1 MVLRLPLRVYVFRI
15 NDEDASTPT
24 FSCAASSEADAFEQV
39 TRAGFEDFFLE
50 EVRNVDERQRPDFV
64 EQSIKINPFVGKI
77 WEPVIRAICWSIDGS
92 DPGRGSTEFN
102 IGTYG
107 LHYGASPYRSPYVQG
122 RRLKDG
128 SLYVEL
134 SGNIICDPPL
144 DEKQIEQLI
153 WIGWAPPGESPNDS
167 PNFLRIFEPG
177 WTSRMVAERIIESW
191 TSAMN
196 ISTADFFSFSR
207 NRRDS
212 DEVAKIDG
220 LQRMGINE
228 GNPYG
233 VIFRII
239 CAENDR
245 MAAKDFELPLFK
257 DASGKNW
264 VEVSPRMFCLE
275 SALLENNYSVIRHFD
290 SLDEEFGTSLIL
302 EENIQTERFVLSRSI
317 RQMRELWSAAHE
329 ENLRATKSICDEVIA
344 TIPPSFG
351 LESSTTS
358 QTAQAHRIA
367 FSLYGF
373 SRCKLRFFLIDRAE
387 NVIRLLRDLSG
398 LLPIGT
404 KQLDT
409 LFAAAWLCMI
419 TQPVALDE
427 YHRRLQ
433 PIDLRSWGIEDDVID
448 LLVALNPSLFDL
460 RKDWFQTLE
469 SNQLARYLA
478 IAIELD
484 RLVLSEIPLKKFP
497 KRLQDVGRVCEDFET
512 PFGVTP
518 LLRVAQTIDG
528 LASDEVTREWVDNV
542 LAEPR
547 QFWDSPANYRWDTWD
562 EFVRRSGVGRHKNV
576 YDFQLALDED
586 PIELM
591 GLPNLFAS
599 VDNVKSVEL
608 PFSGAMN
615 LGLAIACS
623 VALGVLQD
631 ESEDR
636 SRLREVGVEATGANL
651 ELTVE
656 LVKLKTRALEEAD
669 RSSCYFIE
677 NEWFTTVQIH
687 DWLVRAGKFGLSL
700 LAQKL
705 RTNIGHRSDELANDF
720 ERKDLIGQMDGDV
733 LFATSVY
740 VTVLQMRKAIF
751 ANNGKVNRSPESQV
765 FAQVEQF
772 EPIDAKY
779 FGHRQFSRGTR
790 PCDQWLLADLQST
803 ENVMT
808 NFRNAAADFYQVEE
822 PDWDDYD
829 PNPPDVSDEF
839 GLYVWAL
846 GARQRFGNQTDWKQI
861 DDALPSPTLKQAFSL
876 SVLAACHAV
885 VNDNRPCVISIGCT
899 APGRIDQ
906 IVDISATFR
915 RGVLTIDCEFVGE
928 ALDAIENGNWKWSSR
943 TDPVSPSK
951 IIQHLEVKIDEAI
964 SSWELGA
971 NSIFRGVE
979 DFLSEFEKA
988 LVESQLSWDS
998 RSVHSIVLNQSAG
1011 GFVAP
1016 VLTYYGRHF
1025 ERGVVVREPTTGGSG
1040 VPDNP

>member
-1 MVLRLPLRVYVFRI
+1 MGLKLPLRVYVFRI
-15 NDEDASTPT
+15 NDDDASTPT
-24 FSCAASSEADAFEQV
+24 FSCVASSEAEAFEQV

-50 EVRNVDERQRPDFV
+50 EVKDLDELHRPDFV
-64 EQSIKINPFVGKI
+64 DHSIKINPFVGKI

-92 DPGRGSTEFN
+92 NPDRGSTEFN
-102 IGTYG
+102 IQTYG
-107 LHYGASPYRSPYVQG
+107 SHYGASPYRSPYIQG
-122 RRLKDG
+122 RRRKDG

-144 DEKQIEQLI
+144 DEKQIEQLT
-153 WIGWAPPGESPNDS
+153 WIGWLPPNESPNDS

-177 WTSRMVAERIIESW
+177 WTSRMVAERIIEAW

-228 GNPYG
+228 GNPNG
-233 VIFRII
+233 EIFRII

-245 MAAKDFELPLFK
+245 MAAKDFELPLFR
-257 DASGKNW
+257 DANGQNW
-264 VEVSPRMFCLE
+264 VEVSPRMFCAE
-275 SALLENNYSVIRHFD
+275 SALLDNNYALIRHFD
-290 SLDEEFGTSLIL
+290 SLDAEFGTNLIRQ
-302 EENIQTERFVLSRSI
+302 ENIQKERFVLSRSF

-329 ENLRATKSICDEVIA
+329 EYLRATKSICDEVIA
-344 TIPPSFG
+344 TLPPSFG
-351 LESSTTS
+351 PESSTTS

-373 SRCKLRFFLIDRAE
+373 SRCRLRFFLIDRAE
-387 NVIRLLRDLSG
+387 NIVRLLRDLSG
-398 LLPIGT
+398 SLPTGAEE
-404 KQLDT
+404 LDT
-409 LFAAAWLCMI
+409 LFAAAWLSMI
-419 TQPVALDE
+419 TQPVELGE

-433 PIDLRSWGIEDDVID
+433 TIDLRSWGIKDDVID

-460 RKDWFQTLE
+460 RKDWFQALE
-469 SNQLARYLA
+469 SNPLARYLA

-484 RLVLSEIPLKKFP
+484 RLVLSEIPLKKLP
-497 KRLQDVGRVCEDFET
+497 KRLQDVGRVRENFET

-518 LLRVAQTIDG
+518 LLRVSQTIDG
-528 LASDEVTREWVDNV
+528 LASDEVTRQWIDNV
-542 LAEPR
+542 LVEPR
-547 QFWDSPANYRWDTWD
+547 QFWDSPANYRWGSWD
-562 EFVRRSGVGRHKNV
+562 EFVRHGGVGRADTSV
-576 YDFQLALDED
+576 YDFQLAFDED

-623 VALGVLQD
+623 VAIEALQ
-631 ESEDR
+631 
-636 SRLREVGVEATGANL
+636 VEFDYQGRPIIVDLDTAEMNL
-651 ELTVE
+651 ELAIE
-656 LVKLKTRALEEAD
+656 LIKLKTRALDEAD
-669 RSSCYFIE
+669 RSGYYFIE
-677 NEWFTTVQIH
+677 NESLTTVQIH
-687 DWLVRAGKFGLSL
+687 DWLVRAGEFGLSL

-705 RTNIGHRSDELANDF
+705 RTDIGHRSDELAIDF
-720 ERKDLIGQMDGDV
+720 ERKDLIGQMDGAV

-740 VTVLQMRKAIF
+740 VTVLQMRKAIY
-751 ANNGKVNRSPESQV
+751 ANNGKVDRCPESRV

-772 EPIDAKY
+772 ELIDAKY
-779 FGHRQFSRGTR
+779 FAHRQFSRGTR
-790 PCDQWLLADLQST
+790 PCDQWLLADLQLT
-803 ENVMT
+803 EHVIT
-808 NFRNAAADFYQVEE
+808 NFQNAAAEFYQVEE

-839 GLYVWAL
+839 GLYVWSL
-846 GARQRFGNQTDWKQI
+846 GARQRFGNQADWKQI
-861 DDALPSPTLKQAFSL
+861 DDALPSPTLKQAISL

-906 IVDISATFR
+906 TVDISATFL
-915 RGVLTIDCEFVGE
+915 RGVLTIECEFVGE
-928 ALDAIENGNWKWSSR
+928 ALDAIENGNWKSSSR

-951 IIQHLEVKIDEAI
+951 IIQHLVVKIDEEI
-964 SSWELGA
+964 SSWEPGA

-988 LVESQLSWDS
+988 LVESQVSWDS
-998 RSVHSIVLNQSAG
+998 RPVHSIVLNQSAG

-1016 VLTYYGRHF
+1016 VLTFYGRHF
-1025 ERGVVVREPTTGGSG
+1025 ERGVVVRETAVGAG
-1040 VPDNP
+1040 